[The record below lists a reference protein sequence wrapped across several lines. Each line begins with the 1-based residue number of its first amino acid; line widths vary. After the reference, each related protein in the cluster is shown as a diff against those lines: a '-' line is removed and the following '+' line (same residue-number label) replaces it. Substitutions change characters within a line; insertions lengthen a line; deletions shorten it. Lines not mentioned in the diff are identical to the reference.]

1 MVYLIS
7 TDIRKL
13 DSKILKD
20 IRLGKSFE
28 ERAIKFLEIN
38 LNTNEIWFPAYNYD
52 FSQTRVFNPQ
62 TEAVQVGAIN
72 SAAVIMPNSIRT
84 LTPIFSYVGFG
95 NSLEPTLKNLY
106 NPFNLGSELEIL
118 LNHDATMLFLGTEIN
133 SFTFLHY
140 IEEMKNTS
148 YRYAK
153 SISGQIQIGKQSY
166 NTVVEFKARP
176 KNIYF
181 HYDFLKIENDLKQA
195 GAMRKK
201 SPFGENKLIKLS
213 DAFEI
218 VSTKIDNDPF
228 YLLDY
233 KTKLYVS
240 ALINQ
245 LGRPLLIS
253 DFEEKTNDYTG

>member
-7 TDIRKL
+7 TDISKL
-13 DSKILKD
+13 DTKILKD
-20 IRLGKSFE
+20 IRLGESFQ
-28 ERAIKFLEIN
+28 ERVIKFLKIN

-52 FSQTRVFNPQ
+52 FSQTGIFNPQ
-62 TEAVQVGAIN
+62 TDTVHVGAIN
-72 SAAVIMPNSIRT
+72 STAVIMPDSIRT

-95 NSLEPTLKNLY
+95 NILEPTLKNLY

-118 LNHDATMLFLGTEIN
+118 LNHDASMLFLGTEIN

-140 IEEMKNTS
+140 IEEFKNIS

-153 SISGQIQIGKQSY
+153 SISGQIHIGKQFY
-166 NTVVEFKARP
+166 NTVVKFKARP
-176 KNIYF
+176 KNNYF

-195 GAMRKK
+195 GAMRTK

-218 VSTKIDNDPF
+218 VGTKIDNDPF

-233 KTKLYVS
+233 KTKTYVS
-240 ALINQ
+240 ALINK
-245 LGRPLLIS
+245 LGRPFLIS